1 MTRLFEM
8 KRQFRWRGF
17 WGWVLGCVLLLGW
30 PAAAIAAP
38 TDPLPE
44 AIAPATLAIGE
55 PEAAITAEPRD
66 GATLFELNCAGCHV
80 NGGNIVRRGKTL
92 KLRALTR
99 NGVDSVGAI
108 ATLVTQG
115 KGIMSAYGDRLSA
128 DDIDAIAQYVWQ
140 QAEHDWK

>member
-1 MTRLFEM
+1 M

-17 WGWVLGCVLLLGW
+17 WIWVVGCVLLLGW

-38 TDPLPE
+38 SDPLPE
-44 AIAPATLAIGE
+44 TIA
-55 PEAAITAEPRD
+55 AEPRD
-66 GATLFELNCAGCHV
+66 GAALFELHCAGCHV

-115 KGIMSAYGDRLSA
+115 KGTMSAYGDRLSA